1 MLEYI
6 EKFNEL
12 FEEGKYEEAAIHAAN
27 SPKCILR
34 TMETLQKFKG
44 TLLVSYFSID
54 GVTYFYE
61 HTCVLLGMRQDRKY
75 PCG

>member
-44 TLLVSYFSID
+44 TLLVS
-54 GVTYFYE
+54 
-61 HTCVLLGMRQDRKY
+61 
-75 PCG
+75 